1 MAYKYDPISKTL
13 IDADAKFSFEETPND
28 DNVAAVITIEETD
41 YILKN
46 LSTPTPF
53 KDPKETLFGIGDIIS
68 SFSENIYEA
77 YRINRIVNEFE
88 NLNIRATQYTGSND
102 NVYT

>member
-41 YILKN
+41 YILKIYR
-46 LSTPTPF
+46 LQPF
-53 KDPKETLFGIGDIIS
+53 QR
-68 SFSENIYEA
+68 SERNTIWHWRYNIFIFRKY
-77 YRINRIVNEFE
+77 
-88 NLNIRATQYTGSND
+88 L
-102 NVYT
+102 